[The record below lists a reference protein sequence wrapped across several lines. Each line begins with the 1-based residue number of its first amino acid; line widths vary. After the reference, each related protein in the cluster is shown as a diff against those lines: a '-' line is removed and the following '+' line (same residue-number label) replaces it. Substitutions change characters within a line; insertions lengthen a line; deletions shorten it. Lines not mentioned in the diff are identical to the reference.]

1 MYTLTSR
8 DAITSASEHWTVR
21 GTLTEYG
28 IVEDMLASPAWPRSH
43 GDLLRVTG
51 PQHDDLYVF
60 DRATDTYLAAPA
72 PFTLAF
78 WEGDDADAAA
88 MLRRCERVDRRRLV
102 LAVCACAR
110 TVLDGVPKW
119 EDRPR
124 VAVETAERWARGEA
138 TSDEV
143 QRARE
148 DAWNVAV
155 VAAVASSS
163 ASSVASSAAVASDSA
178 FSAAAASVAS
188 VAATRAL
195 APLVRLHIPLSVA
208 LCAALGLS
216 DPLPLRFDAE
226 VAA

>member
-102 LAVCACAR
+102 RAACACAR
-110 TVLDGVPKW
+110 TVLHHIPKR

-124 VAVETAERWARGEA
+124 VAIETAERWARGEA
-138 TSDEV
+138 TRGEV
-143 QRARE
+143 RTAR
-148 DAWNVAV
+148 DAAWDAHY
-155 VAAVASSS
+155 AATV
-163 ASSVASSAAVASDSA
+163 
-178 FSAAAASVAS
+178 AAAAITYSDAAATAATAAY
-188 VAATRAL
+188 AATRAL
-195 APLVRLHIPLSVA
+195 TPLVRALTPLVRAHIPLSVA
-208 LCAALGLS
+208 VCAARGLP
-216 DPLPLRFDAE
+216 DPLPIHAE
-226 VAA
+226 APS